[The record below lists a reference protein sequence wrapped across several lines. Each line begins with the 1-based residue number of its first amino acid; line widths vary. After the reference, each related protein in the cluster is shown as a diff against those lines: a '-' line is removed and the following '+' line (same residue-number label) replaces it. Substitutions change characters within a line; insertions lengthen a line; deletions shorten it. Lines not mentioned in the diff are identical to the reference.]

1 MDEKRKRGRPKHW
14 LNDPPEHIKAL
25 AGISDPVIDQILKS
39 AEQLECM
46 LRKGEPLG
54 VSTRLLA
61 ELNDFDDLAPERKR
75 TVLVEYQKRIAKIKK
90 GQQDGAESTHKKAH
104 DRGLKICDKN
114 KALIQ
119 RIKPNGET
127 VHSVAKRIRDGWEQL
142 GTGGTAPSINTLSTY
157 IKQRL
162 QWQAYK

>member
-1 MDEKRKRGRPKHW
+1 VTEKRKRGRPKHW

-25 AGISDPVIDQILKS
+25 AGSPDPVTDQILES
-39 AEQLECM
+39 AEQLERM
-46 LRKGEPLG
+46 LREGEPLG

-61 ELNDFDDLAPERKR
+61 ELHDFEDLTPERKR
-75 TVLVEYQKRIAKIKK
+75 TVLLDYQKHIVKIKK
-90 GQQDGAESTHKKAH
+90 GQQDGAKSTQKKAH
-104 DRGLKICDKN
+104 DRGVEICDKN

-162 QWQAYK
+162 QT